1 MTSNAASAAEQS
13 SGQAEKEIDVFCV
26 RHTANYF
33 ALEIGTAVLGPK
45 YNDEFGVVEYFE
57 PCDNPPRQLEE
68 NRCKMFSIA
77 ASEQEDFFKKIVDT
91 KNNLRK
97 SGYHDTNIGIISNV
111 WNKLVDEIFLSARQR
126 QQGLKGLEIVGFPTG
141 YLKS

>member
-33 ALEIGTAVLGPK
+33 ALEIGTAIWGPK
-45 YNDEFGVVEYFE
+45 YNDKFDVVEYFE
-57 PCDNPPRQLEE
+57 PCDNHATQLEA
-68 NRCKMFSIA
+68 RYKMFSLVA
-77 ASEQEDFFKKIVDT
+77 CKQEDWFKKIVDIKKT
-91 KNNLRK
+91 LRK
-97 SGYHDTNIGIISNV
+97 SGYHHTNIGIISDV
-111 WNKLVDEIFLSARQR
+111 WDGLVNGNFLSDQQR
-126 QQGLKGLEIVGFPTG
+126 QQGLKGLREAGFPTE